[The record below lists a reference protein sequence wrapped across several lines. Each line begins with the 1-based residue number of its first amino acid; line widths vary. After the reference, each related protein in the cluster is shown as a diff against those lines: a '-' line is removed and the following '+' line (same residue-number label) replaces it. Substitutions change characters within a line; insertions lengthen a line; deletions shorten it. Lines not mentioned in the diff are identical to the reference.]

1 MPQSGRGPSA
11 EAAPRLRPAG
21 GVLER
26 AEPAAAKARGCR
38 GFSAG
43 EGADRGAVT
52 P

>member
-1 MPQSGRGPSA
+1 MPLSGRGRSA

-38 GFSAG
+38 GSVRG